1 MTEDSMAAESS
12 EESQPSH
19 GSVYEHDREVIGEAV
34 RMLCELDHTPL
45 HQMTPLFYQH
55 GYEELRLLT
64 RDLLRI
70 LGSDPQA

>member
-1 MTEDSMAAESS
+1 MAAESS
-12 EESQPSH
+12 EESQPLH
-19 GSVYEHDREVIGEAV
+19 GSIYENDQEVIEEAV
-34 RMLCELDHTPL
+34 RMLRELDDTPL

-70 LGSDPQA
+70 LGNDPQG